1 MFKIHVHSKT
11 IIPFFNIFIEIMHI
25 SRLLNQHK
33 KLASFYQ
40 LLVNFFKCVKLFEN
54 YIALRCGH

>member
-1 MFKIHVHSKT
+1 MS
-11 IIPFFNIFIEIMHI
+11 IIKQSFHCFYIVIEIMQI

-33 KLASFYQ
+33 KLASFHQ

-54 YIALRCGH
+54 YIPLYCGH